1 MKTLLLI
8 IGLLC
13 YGITLGQNNAALANR
28 YFQQGAYQ
36 KAAQFYEVL
45 QKDNPY
51 NTKYLKR
58 LITCFQEVNNYEKAE
73 RFLENKLLDNPN
85 LLFLHVEIGY
95 NFDRQQKKE
104 RAKKAY
110 SAALTAI
117 DINPNLGGLIG
128 KVFQENNLLDYAIE
142 AYSKTMSLNK
152 NARYEFQI
160 GQIYGEK
167 GQFERMFD
175 YYMDLINEN
184 TNNLQGIQ
192 RLMSR
197 YITDDPFNK
206 NNIALKKSLL
216 RKSISNPK
224 NVWNELLSWLF
235 TKQKEYGKAFVQ
247 EKALFKRNPAYIE
260 TIFKLGEIAFEGLD
274 LITAKRCFILF
285 LEHTVFVE
293 DRLSAELYLL
303 KIAVSD
309 KVKDCELMF
318 KKTLEVYGVN
328 RNTIEIQIA
337 FANYLTFQE
346 NKPQKAIDILKT
358 ALSLSQS
365 KFQKATIK
373 LLLGDIFVF
382 IERFNTALLYFSQ
395 VQTQLKN
402 HPLSQ
407 EARFKVAQTSY
418 FKGDF
423 NWAKSQLKVLKGS
436 TSQLIANDAVQ
447 LFLIISDNE
456 SKDSIPSGLEEFAKA
471 DLLAYQHKYK
481 EAIIVYNEL
490 LQTYSGQNIEDDAL
504 FNLAKTYLRENQYEK
519 GVASLLKLISVDPN
533 GIFVDDSYYLLAE
546 TYKNFLKDSKK
557 ASEYYQKIIFEKR
570 SSIYLVD
577 ARKKFRELR
586 GEPVDEQFNK
596 S

>member
-1 MKTLLLI
+1 MKKFLLI
-8 IGLLC
+8 ISLFYFGK
-13 YGITLGQNNAALANR
+13 TFGQNNAALADR
-28 YFQQGAYQ
+28 YFQQGAYE
-36 KAAQFYEVL
+36 KATQLYEIL
-45 QKDNPY
+45 QKNNPY

-73 RFLENKLLDNPN
+73 NFLENKLLDNPD
-85 LLFLHVEIGY
+85 LLFLYVEIGY

-104 RAKKAY
+104 LAKKAY

-117 DINPNLGGLIG
+117 DTKPNLGGLIG
-128 KVFQENNLLDYAIE
+128 KMFQENNLLDYAIE

-167 GQFERMFD
+167 GQFEKMFD

-184 TNNLQGIQ
+184 TNNLKGIQ
-192 RLMSR
+192 RFISR
-197 YITDDPFNK
+197 YITEDPFDK
-206 NNIALKKSLL
+206 NNIALKRSLL

-235 TKQKEYGKAFVQ
+235 AKQKEYNKAFVQ
-247 EKALFKRNPAYIE
+247 EKALFKRDPAYLE
-260 TIFKLGEIAFEGLD
+260 AIFELGKIAFEGAD
-274 LITAKRCFILF
+274 LATAKRCFIFF
-285 LEHTVFVE
+285 LEHSVFIE

-303 KIAVSD
+303 KIAVKNKD
-309 KVKDCELMF
+309 KDCELMF
-318 KKTLEVYGVN
+318 YKTLDGYGVN

-337 FANYLTFQE
+337 FAKYLAFQKS
-346 NKPQKAIDILKT
+346 NPQKAIDVLQS

-382 IERFNTALLYFSQ
+382 TNRFNKALLYFSQ

-423 NWAKSQLKVLKGS
+423 SWAKSQLKVLKGS
-436 TSQLIANDAVQ
+436 ASQLIANDAVQ

-456 SKDSIPSGLEEFAKA
+456 PKDSIPSGLKEFAKA
-471 DLLAYQHKYK
+471 DLLAYQYK
-481 EAIIVYNEL
+481 NSEAIAVYNEL
-490 LQTYSGQNIEDDAL
+490 LKTYSGQNIEDDAL
-504 FNLAKTYLRENQYEK
+504 FNLAKIHLREAQYEK
-519 GVASLLKLISVDPN
+519 GIAALLKLISIDPN
-533 GIFVDDSYYLLAE
+533 SIFVDDSYYLLAE
-546 TYKNFLKDSKK
+546 TYKNFIKDSKK

-586 GEPVDEQFNK
+586 GEILN
-596 S
+596 

>member
-1 MKTLLLI
+1 MKKFLLI
-8 IGLLC
+8 ISLFYFGK
-13 YGITLGQNNAALANR
+13 TFGQNNAALADR
-28 YFQQGAYQ
+28 YFQQGAYE
-36 KAAQFYEVL
+36 KATQLYEIL
-45 QKDNPY
+45 QKNNPY

-73 RFLENKLLDNPN
+73 NFLENKLLDNPD
-85 LLFLHVEIGY
+85 LLFLYVEIGY

-104 RAKKAY
+104 LAKKAY

-117 DINPNLGGLIG
+117 DTKPNLGGLIG
-128 KVFQENNLLDYAIE
+128 KMFQENNLLDYAIE

-167 GQFERMFD
+167 GQFEKMFD

-184 TNNLQGIQ
+184 TNNLKGIQ
-192 RLMSR
+192 RFISR
-197 YITDDPFNK
+197 YITEDPFDK
-206 NNIALKKSLL
+206 NNIALKRSLL

-235 TKQKEYGKAFVQ
+235 AKQKEYNKAFVQ
-247 EKALFKRNPAYIE
+247 EKALFKRDPAYLE
-260 TIFKLGEIAFEGLD
+260 AIFELGKIAFEGAD
-274 LITAKRCFILF
+274 LATAKRCFIFF
-285 LEHTVFVE
+285 LEHSVFIE

-303 KIAVSD
+303 KIAVKNKD
-309 KVKDCELMF
+309 KDCELMF
-318 KKTLEVYGVN
+318 YKTLDGYGVN

-337 FANYLTFQE
+337 FAKYLAFQKS
-346 NKPQKAIDILKT
+346 NPQKAIDVLQS

-382 IERFNTALLYFSQ
+382 TNRFNKALLYFSQ

-423 NWAKSQLKVLKGS
+423 SWAKSQLKVLKGS
-436 TSQLIANDAVQ
+436 ASQLIANDAVQ

-456 SKDSIPSGLEEFAKA
+456 PKDSIPSGLKEFAKA
-471 DLLAYQHKYK
+471 DLLAYQYK
-481 EAIIVYNEL
+481 NREAIAVYNEL
-490 LQTYSGQNIEDDAL
+490 LKTYSGQNIEDDAL
-504 FNLAKTYLRENQYEK
+504 FNLAKIHLREAQYEK
-519 GVASLLKLISVDPN
+519 GIAALLKLISIDPN
-533 GIFVDDSYYLLAE
+533 SIFVDDSYYLLAE
-546 TYKNFLKDSKK
+546 TYKNFIKDSKK

-586 GEPVDEQFNK
+586 GEILN
-596 S
+596 

>member
-184 TNNLQGIQ
+184 TNNLKGVQ
-192 RLMSR
+192 RFISR
-197 YITDDPFNK
+197 YITEEPSNK
-206 NNIALKKSLL
+206 NNIALKRSLL

-247 EKALFKRNPAYIE
+247 EKALFKRDPAYLE
-260 TIFKLGEIAFEGLD
+260 TIFKLGVIAFEGLD
-274 LITAKRCFILF
+274 LITAKHCFIFF
-285 LEHTVFVE
+285 LEHTVFIE

-303 KIAVSD
+303 KIAVNN

-318 KKTLEVYGVN
+318 KKTLDIYGIN

-337 FANYLTFQE
+337 FANYLTFQQ
-346 NKPQKAIDILKT
+346 NNPQKAIEILET
-358 ALSLSQS
+358 ALSFSRS

-382 IERFNTALLYFSQ
+382 TERFNKALLYFSQ

-456 SKDSIPSGLEEFAKA
+456 SKDSIPSGLKEFAKA
-471 DLLAYQHKYK
+471 DLLAYQHRNK
-481 EAIIVYNEL
+481 EAIAVYNEL

-504 FNLAKTYLRENQYEK
+504 FNLAKIYLNEIQYEK
-519 GVASLLKLISVDPN
+519 GIASLLKLISIDPN

-586 GEPVDEQFNK
+586 GEILN
-596 S
+596 

>member
-1 MKTLLLI
+1 MKKFLLI
-8 IGLLC
+8 ISLFYFGK
-13 YGITLGQNNAALANR
+13 TFGQNNAALADR
-28 YFQQGAYQ
+28 YFQQGAYE
-36 KAAQFYEVL
+36 KATQLYEIL
-45 QKDNPY
+45 QKNNPY

-73 RFLENKLLDNPN
+73 NFLENKLLDNPD
-85 LLFLHVEIGY
+85 LLFLYVEIGY

-104 RAKKAY
+104 LAKKAY

-117 DINPNLGGLIG
+117 DTKPNLGGLIG
-128 KVFQENNLLDYAIE
+128 KMFQENNLLDYAIE

-167 GQFERMFD
+167 GQFEKMFD
-175 YYMDLINEN
+175 YYMDLINED
-184 TNNLQGIQ
+184 TNNLKGIQ
-192 RLMSR
+192 RFISR
-197 YITDDPFNK
+197 YITEDPFDK
-206 NNIALKKSLL
+206 NNIALKRSLL

-235 TKQKEYGKAFVQ
+235 AKQKEYNKAFVQ
-247 EKALFKRNPAYIE
+247 EKALFKRDPAYLE
-260 TIFKLGEIAFEGLD
+260 AIFELGKIAFEGAD
-274 LITAKRCFILF
+274 LATAKRCFIFF
-285 LEHTVFVE
+285 LEHSVFIE

-303 KIAVSD
+303 KIAVKNKD
-309 KVKDCELMF
+309 KDCELMF
-318 KKTLEVYGVN
+318 YKTLDGYGVN

-337 FANYLTFQE
+337 FAKYLAFQKS
-346 NKPQKAIDILKT
+346 NPQKAIDVLQS

-382 IERFNTALLYFSQ
+382 TNRFNKALLYFSQ

-423 NWAKSQLKVLKGS
+423 SWAKSQLKVLKGS
-436 TSQLIANDAVQ
+436 ASQLIANDAVQ

-456 SKDSIPSGLEEFAKA
+456 PKDSIPSGLKEFAKA
-471 DLLAYQHKYK
+471 DLLAYQYK
-481 EAIIVYNEL
+481 NSEAIAVYNEL
-490 LQTYSGQNIEDDAL
+490 LKTYSGQNIEDDAL
-504 FNLAKTYLRENQYEK
+504 FNLAKIHLREAQYEK
-519 GVASLLKLISVDPN
+519 GIAALLKLISIDPN
-533 GIFVDDSYYLLAE
+533 SIFVDDSYYLLAE
-546 TYKNFLKDSKK
+546 TYKNFIKDSKK

-586 GEPVDEQFNK
+586 GEILN
-596 S
+596 

>member
-1 MKTLLLI
+1 MKKFLLI
-8 IGLLC
+8 ISLFYFGK
-13 YGITLGQNNAALANR
+13 TFGQNNAALADR
-28 YFQQGAYQ
+28 YFQQGVYE
-36 KAAQFYEVL
+36 KAAQLYEVL
-45 QKDNPY
+45 QKNNPY

-73 RFLENKLLDNPN
+73 NFLENKLLDNPD
-85 LLFLHVEIGY
+85 LLFLYVEIGY

-104 RAKKAY
+104 LAKKAY

-117 DINPNLGGLIG
+117 DTKPNLGGLIG
-128 KVFQENNLLDYAIE
+128 KMFQENNLLDYAIE

-167 GQFERMFD
+167 GQFEKMFD

-184 TNNLQGIQ
+184 TNNLKGIQ
-192 RLMSR
+192 RFISR
-197 YITDDPFNK
+197 YITEDPFDK
-206 NNIALKKSLL
+206 NNIALKRSLL

-235 TKQKEYGKAFVQ
+235 AKQKEYNKAFVQ
-247 EKALFKRNPAYIE
+247 EKALFKRDPTYLE
-260 TIFKLGEIAFEGLD
+260 GIFELGKIAFEGAD
-274 LITAKRCFILF
+274 LATAKRCFIFF
-285 LEHTVFVE
+285 LEHSVFIE

-303 KIAVSD
+303 KIAVKNED
-309 KVKDCELMF
+309 KDCELMF
-318 KKTLEVYGVN
+318 YKTLDGYGVN

-337 FANYLTFQE
+337 FAKYLAFQKS
-346 NKPQKAIDILKT
+346 NPQKAIDVLQS

-382 IERFNTALLYFSQ
+382 TNRFNKALLYFSQ

-423 NWAKSQLKVLKGS
+423 SWAKSQLKVLKGS
-436 TSQLIANDAVQ
+436 ASQLIANDAVQ

-456 SKDSIPSGLEEFAKA
+456 PKDSIPSGLKEFAKA
-471 DLLAYQHKYK
+471 DLLAYQYK
-481 EAIIVYNEL
+481 NNEAIAVYTEL
-490 LQTYSGQNIEDDAL
+490 LKTYSGQNIEDDAL
-504 FNLAKTYLRENQYEK
+504 FSLAKIHLREAQYEK
-519 GVASLLKLISVDPN
+519 GVASLLKLISIDPN
-533 GIFVDDSYYLLAE
+533 SIFVDDSYYLLAE
-546 TYKNFLKDSKK
+546 TYKNFIKDSKK

-586 GEPVDEQFNK
+586 GEILN
-596 S
+596 

>member
-1 MKTLLLI
+1 MKKFLLI
-8 IGLLC
+8 ISLFYFGK
-13 YGITLGQNNAALANR
+13 TFGQNNAALADR
-28 YFQQGAYQ
+28 YFQQGAYE
-36 KAAQFYEVL
+36 KATQLYEIL
-45 QKDNPY
+45 QKNNPY

-73 RFLENKLLDNPN
+73 NFLENKLLDNPD
-85 LLFLHVEIGY
+85 LLFLYVEIGY

-104 RAKKAY
+104 LAKKAY

-117 DINPNLGGLIG
+117 DTKPNLGGLIG
-128 KVFQENNLLDYAIE
+128 KMFQENNLLDYAIE

-167 GQFERMFD
+167 GQFEKMFD

-184 TNNLQGIQ
+184 TNNLKGIQ
-192 RLMSR
+192 RFISR
-197 YITDDPFNK
+197 YITEDPFDK
-206 NNIALKKSLL
+206 NNIALKRSLL

-235 TKQKEYGKAFVQ
+235 AKQKEYNKAFVQ
-247 EKALFKRNPAYIE
+247 EKALFKRDSAYLE
-260 TIFKLGEIAFEGLD
+260 AIFELGKIAFEGAD
-274 LITAKRCFILF
+274 LTTAKRCFIFF
-285 LEHTVFVE
+285 LEHSVFIE

-303 KIAVSD
+303 KIAVKNKD
-309 KVKDCELMF
+309 KDCELMF
-318 KKTLEVYGVN
+318 YKTLDGYGVN

-337 FANYLTFQE
+337 FAKYLAFQKS
-346 NKPQKAIDILKT
+346 NPQKAIDVLQS

-382 IERFNTALLYFSQ
+382 TNRFNKALLYFSQ

-423 NWAKSQLKVLKGS
+423 SWAKSQLKVLKGS
-436 TSQLIANDAVQ
+436 ASQLIANDAVQ

-456 SKDSIPSGLEEFAKA
+456 PKDSIPSGLKEFAKA
-471 DLLAYQHKYK
+471 DLLAYQYK
-481 EAIIVYNEL
+481 NSEAIAVYNEL
-490 LQTYSGQNIEDDAL
+490 LKTYSGQNIEDDAL
-504 FNLAKTYLRENQYEK
+504 FNLAKIHLREAQYEK
-519 GVASLLKLISVDPN
+519 GIAALLKLISIDPN
-533 GIFVDDSYYLLAE
+533 SIFVDDSYYLLAE
-546 TYKNFLKDSKK
+546 TYKNFIKDSKK

-586 GEPVDEQFNK
+586 GEILN
-596 S
+596 

>member
-1 MKTLLLI
+1 MKKFLLI
-8 IGLLC
+8 ISLFYFG
-13 YGITLGQNNAALANR
+13 TTFGQNNAALADR
-28 YFQQGAYQ
+28 YFQQGAYE
-36 KAAQFYEVL
+36 KATQLYEIL
-45 QKDNPY
+45 QKNNPY

-73 RFLENKLLDNPN
+73 NFLENKLLDNPD
-85 LLFLHVEIGY
+85 LLFLYVEIGY

-104 RAKKAY
+104 LAKKAY

-117 DINPNLGGLIG
+117 DTKPNLGGLIG
-128 KVFQENNLLDYAIE
+128 KMFQENNLLDYAIE

-167 GQFERMFD
+167 GQFEKMFD
-175 YYMDLINEN
+175 YYMDLINED
-184 TNNLQGIQ
+184 TNNLKGIQ
-192 RLMSR
+192 RFISR
-197 YITDDPFNK
+197 YITEDPFDK
-206 NNIALKKSLL
+206 NNIALKRSLL

-235 TKQKEYGKAFVQ
+235 AKQKEYNKAFVQ
-247 EKALFKRNPAYIE
+247 EKALFKRDPAYLE
-260 TIFKLGEIAFEGLD
+260 AIFELGKIAFEGAD
-274 LITAKRCFILF
+274 LATAKRCFIFF
-285 LEHTVFVE
+285 LEHSVFIE

-303 KIAVSD
+303 KIAVKNKD
-309 KVKDCELMF
+309 KDCELMF
-318 KKTLEVYGVN
+318 YKTLDGYGVN

-337 FANYLTFQE
+337 FAKYLAFQKS
-346 NKPQKAIDILKT
+346 NPQKAIDVLQS

-382 IERFNTALLYFSQ
+382 TNRFNKALLYFSQ

-423 NWAKSQLKVLKGS
+423 SWAKSQLKVLKGS
-436 TSQLIANDAVQ
+436 ASQLIANDAVQ

-456 SKDSIPSGLEEFAKA
+456 PKDSIPSGLKEFAKA
-471 DLLAYQHKYK
+471 DLLAYQYK
-481 EAIIVYNEL
+481 NSEAIAVYNEL
-490 LQTYSGQNIEDDAL
+490 LKTYSGQNIEDDAL
-504 FNLAKTYLRENQYEK
+504 FNLAKIHLREAQYEK
-519 GVASLLKLISVDPN
+519 VIAALLKLISIDPN
-533 GIFVDDSYYLLAE
+533 SIFVDDSYYLLAE
-546 TYKNFLKDSKK
+546 TYKNFIKDSKK

-586 GEPVDEQFNK
+586 GEILN
-596 S
+596 

>member
-1 MKTLLLI
+1 MKKFLLI
-8 IGLLC
+8 ISLFYFGK
-13 YGITLGQNNAALANR
+13 TFGQNNAALADR
-28 YFQQGAYQ
+28 YFQQGVYE
-36 KAAQFYEVL
+36 KAAQLYEVL
-45 QKDNPY
+45 QKNNPY

-73 RFLENKLLDNPN
+73 NFLENKLLDNPD

-104 RAKKAY
+104 LAKKAY

-117 DINPNLGGLIG
+117 DTKPNLGGLIG
-128 KVFQENNLLDYAIE
+128 KMFQENNLLDYAIE

-167 GQFERMFD
+167 GQFEKMFD

-184 TNNLQGIQ
+184 TNNLKGIQ
-192 RLMSR
+192 RFISR
-197 YITDDPFNK
+197 YITEDPFDK
-206 NNIALKKSLL
+206 NNIALKRSLL

-235 TKQKEYGKAFVQ
+235 AKQKEYNKAFVQ
-247 EKALFKRNPAYIE
+247 EKALFKRDPTYLE
-260 TIFKLGEIAFEGLD
+260 GIFELGKIAFEGAD
-274 LITAKRCFILF
+274 LATAKRCFIFF
-285 LEHTVFVE
+285 LEHSVFIE

-303 KIAVSD
+303 KIAVKNED
-309 KVKDCELMF
+309 KDCELMF
-318 KKTLEVYGVN
+318 YKTLDGYGVN

-337 FANYLTFQE
+337 FAKYLAFQKS
-346 NKPQKAIDILKT
+346 NPQKAIDVLQS

-382 IERFNTALLYFSQ
+382 TNRFNKALLYFSQ

-423 NWAKSQLKVLKGS
+423 SWAKSQLKVLKGS
-436 TSQLIANDAVQ
+436 ASQLIANDAVQ

-456 SKDSIPSGLEEFAKA
+456 PKDSIPSGLKEFAKA
-471 DLLAYQHKYK
+471 DLLAYQYK
-481 EAIIVYNEL
+481 NNEAIAVYTEL
-490 LQTYSGQNIEDDAL
+490 LKTYSGQNIEDDAL
-504 FNLAKTYLRENQYEK
+504 FSLAKIHLREAQYEK
-519 GVASLLKLISVDPN
+519 GVASLLKLISIDPN
-533 GIFVDDSYYLLAE
+533 SIFVDDSYYLLAE
-546 TYKNFLKDSKK
+546 TYKNFIKDSKK

-586 GEPVDEQFNK
+586 GEILN
-596 S
+596 

>member
-1 MKTLLLI
+1 MKKFLLI
-8 IGLLC
+8 ISLFYFGK
-13 YGITLGQNNAALANR
+13 TFGQNNAALADR
-28 YFQQGAYQ
+28 YFQQGAYE
-36 KAAQFYEVL
+36 KAAQLYEVL
-45 QKDNPY
+45 QKNNPY

-73 RFLENKLLDNPN
+73 NFLENKLLDNPD
-85 LLFLHVEIGY
+85 LLFLYVEIGY

-104 RAKKAY
+104 LAKKAY

-117 DINPNLGGLIG
+117 DTKPNLGGLIG
-128 KVFQENNLLDYAIE
+128 KMFQENNLLDYAIE

-167 GQFERMFD
+167 GQFEKMFD

-184 TNNLQGIQ
+184 TNNLKGIQ
-192 RLMSR
+192 RFISR
-197 YITDDPFNK
+197 YITEDPFDK
-206 NNIALKKSLL
+206 NNIALKRSLL

-235 TKQKEYGKAFVQ
+235 AKQKEYNKAFVQ
-247 EKALFKRNPAYIE
+247 EKALFKRDPAYLE
-260 TIFKLGEIAFEGLD
+260 AIFELGKIAFEGVD
-274 LITAKRCFILF
+274 LATAKRCFIFF
-285 LEHTVFVE
+285 LEHSVFIE

-303 KIAVSD
+303 KIAVKNKD
-309 KVKDCELMF
+309 KDCELMF
-318 KKTLEVYGVN
+318 YKTLDGYGVN

-337 FANYLTFQE
+337 FAKYLAFQKS
-346 NKPQKAIDILKT
+346 NPQKAIDVLQS

-382 IERFNTALLYFSQ
+382 TNRFNKALLYFSQ

-423 NWAKSQLKVLKGS
+423 SWAKSQLKVLKGS
-436 TSQLIANDAVQ
+436 ASQLIANDAVQ

-456 SKDSIPSGLEEFAKA
+456 PKDSIPSGLKEFAKA
-471 DLLAYQHKYK
+471 DLLAYQYK
-481 EAIIVYNEL
+481 NSEAIAVYNEL
-490 LQTYSGQNIEDDAL
+490 LKTYSGQNIEDDAL
-504 FNLAKTYLRENQYEK
+504 FNLAKIHLREAQYEK
-519 GVASLLKLISVDPN
+519 GIAALLKLISIDPN
-533 GIFVDDSYYLLAE
+533 SIFVDDSYYLLAE
-546 TYKNFLKDSKK
+546 TYKNFIKDSKK

-586 GEPVDEQFNK
+586 GEILN
-596 S
+596 

>member
-1 MKTLLLI
+1 MKKFLLI
-8 IGLLC
+8 ISLFYFGK
-13 YGITLGQNNAALANR
+13 TFGQNNAALADR
-28 YFQQGAYQ
+28 YFQQGAYE
-36 KAAQFYEVL
+36 KATQLYEIL
-45 QKDNPY
+45 QKNNPY

-73 RFLENKLLDNPN
+73 NFLENKLLDNPD
-85 LLFLHVEIGY
+85 LLFLYVEIGY

-104 RAKKAY
+104 LAKKAY

-117 DINPNLGGLIG
+117 DTKPNLGGLIG
-128 KVFQENNLLDYAIE
+128 KMFQENNLLDYAIE

-167 GQFERMFD
+167 GQFEKMFD

-184 TNNLQGIQ
+184 TNNLKGIQ
-192 RLMSR
+192 RFISR
-197 YITDDPFNK
+197 YITEDPFDK
-206 NNIALKKSLL
+206 NNIALKRSLL

-235 TKQKEYGKAFVQ
+235 AKQKEYNKAFVQ
-247 EKALFKRNPAYIE
+247 EKALFKRDPAYLE
-260 TIFKLGEIAFEGLD
+260 AIFELGKIAFEGAD
-274 LITAKRCFILF
+274 LATAKRCFIFF
-285 LEHTVFVE
+285 LEHSVFIE

-303 KIAVSD
+303 KIAVKNKD
-309 KVKDCELMF
+309 KDCELMF
-318 KKTLEVYGVN
+318 YKTLDGYGVN

-337 FANYLTFQE
+337 FAKYLAFQKS
-346 NKPQKAIDILKT
+346 NPQKAIDVLRS

-382 IERFNTALLYFSQ
+382 TNRFNKALLYFSQ

-423 NWAKSQLKVLKGS
+423 SWAKSQLKVLKGS
-436 TSQLIANDAVQ
+436 ASQLIANDAVQ

-456 SKDSIPSGLEEFAKA
+456 PKDSIPSGLKEFAKA
-471 DLLAYQHKYK
+471 DLLAYQYK
-481 EAIIVYNEL
+481 NSEAIAVYNEL
-490 LQTYSGQNIEDDAL
+490 LKTYSGQNIEDDAL
-504 FNLAKTYLRENQYEK
+504 FNLAKIHLREAQYEK
-519 GVASLLKLISVDPN
+519 GIAALLKLISIDPN
-533 GIFVDDSYYLLAE
+533 SIFVDDSYYLLAE
-546 TYKNFLKDSKK
+546 TYKNFIKDSKK

-586 GEPVDEQFNK
+586 GEILN
-596 S
+596 

>member
-1 MKTLLLI
+1 MKKFLLI
-8 IGLLC
+8 ISLFYFG
-13 YGITLGQNNAALANR
+13 TTFGQNNAALADR
-28 YFQQGAYQ
+28 YFQQGAYE
-36 KAAQFYEVL
+36 KATQLYEIL
-45 QKDNPY
+45 QKNNPY

-73 RFLENKLLDNPN
+73 NFLENKLLDNPD
-85 LLFLHVEIGY
+85 LLFLYVEIGY

-104 RAKKAY
+104 LAKKAY

-117 DINPNLGGLIG
+117 DTKPNLGGLIG
-128 KVFQENNLLDYAIE
+128 KMFQENNLLDYAIE

-167 GQFERMFD
+167 GQFEKMFD

-184 TNNLQGIQ
+184 TNNLKGIQ
-192 RLMSR
+192 RFISR
-197 YITDDPFNK
+197 YITEDPFDK
-206 NNIALKKSLL
+206 NNIALKRSLL

-235 TKQKEYGKAFVQ
+235 AKQKEYNKAFVQ
-247 EKALFKRNPAYIE
+247 EKALFKRDPAYLE
-260 TIFKLGEIAFEGLD
+260 AIFELGKIAFEGAD
-274 LITAKRCFILF
+274 LATAKRCFIFF
-285 LEHTVFVE
+285 LEHSVFIE

-303 KIAVSD
+303 KIAVKNKD
-309 KVKDCELMF
+309 KDCELMF
-318 KKTLEVYGVN
+318 YKTLDGYGVN

-337 FANYLTFQE
+337 FAKYLAFQKS
-346 NKPQKAIDILKT
+346 NPQKAIDVLQS

-382 IERFNTALLYFSQ
+382 TNRFNKALLYFSQ

-423 NWAKSQLKVLKGS
+423 SWAKSQLKVLKGS
-436 TSQLIANDAVQ
+436 ASQLIANDAVQ

-456 SKDSIPSGLEEFAKA
+456 PKDSIPSGLKEFAKA
-471 DLLAYQHKYK
+471 DLLAYQYK
-481 EAIIVYNEL
+481 NSEAIAVYNEL
-490 LQTYSGQNIEDDAL
+490 LKTYSGQNIEDDAL
-504 FNLAKTYLRENQYEK
+504 FNLAKIHLREAQYEK
-519 GVASLLKLISVDPN
+519 GIAALLKLISIDPN
-533 GIFVDDSYYLLAE
+533 SIFVDDSYYLLAE
-546 TYKNFLKDSKK
+546 TYKNFIKDSKK

-586 GEPVDEQFNK
+586 GEILN
-596 S
+596 

>member
-1 MKTLLLI
+1 MKKFLLI
-8 IGLLC
+8 ISLFYFGK
-13 YGITLGQNNAALANR
+13 TFGQNNAALADR
-28 YFQQGAYQ
+28 YFQQGAYE
-36 KAAQFYEVL
+36 KATQLYEIL
-45 QKDNPY
+45 QKNNPY

-58 LITCFQEVNNYEKAE
+58 LITCFQEDNNYEKAE
-73 RFLENKLLDNPN
+73 NFLENKLLDNPD
-85 LLFLHVEIGY
+85 LLFLYVEIGY

-104 RAKKAY
+104 LAKKAY

-117 DINPNLGGLIG
+117 DTKPNLGGLIG
-128 KVFQENNLLDYAIE
+128 KMFQENNLLDYAIE

-167 GQFERMFD
+167 GQFEKMFD

-184 TNNLQGIQ
+184 TNNLKGIQ
-192 RLMSR
+192 RFISR
-197 YITDDPFNK
+197 YITEDPFDK
-206 NNIALKKSLL
+206 NNIALKRSLL

-235 TKQKEYGKAFVQ
+235 AKQKEYNKAFVQ
-247 EKALFKRNPAYIE
+247 EKALFKRDPAYLE
-260 TIFKLGEIAFEGLD
+260 AIFELGKIAFEGAD
-274 LITAKRCFILF
+274 LATAKRCFIFF
-285 LEHTVFVE
+285 LEHSVFIE

-303 KIAVSD
+303 KIAVKNKD
-309 KVKDCELMF
+309 KDCELMF
-318 KKTLEVYGVN
+318 YKTLDGYGVN

-337 FANYLTFQE
+337 FAKYLAFQKS
-346 NKPQKAIDILKT
+346 NPQKAIDVLQS

-382 IERFNTALLYFSQ
+382 TNRFNKALLYFSQ

-423 NWAKSQLKVLKGS
+423 SWAKSQLKVLKGS
-436 TSQLIANDAVQ
+436 ASQLIANDAVQ

-456 SKDSIPSGLEEFAKA
+456 PKDSIPSGLKEFAKA
-471 DLLAYQHKYK
+471 DLLAYQYK
-481 EAIIVYNEL
+481 NSEAIAVYNEL
-490 LQTYSGQNIEDDAL
+490 LKTYSGQNIEDHAL
-504 FNLAKTYLRENQYEK
+504 FNLAKIHLREAQYEK
-519 GVASLLKLISVDPN
+519 GIAALLKLISIDPN
-533 GIFVDDSYYLLAE
+533 SIFVDDSYYLLAE
-546 TYKNFLKDSKK
+546 TYKNFIKDSKK

-586 GEPVDEQFNK
+586 GEILN
-596 S
+596 

>member
-1 MKTLLLI
+1 MKKFLLI
-8 IGLLC
+8 ISLFYFGK
-13 YGITLGQNNAALANR
+13 TFGQNNAALADR
-28 YFQQGAYQ
+28 YFQQGAYE
-36 KAAQFYEVL
+36 KAAQLYEVL
-45 QKDNPY
+45 QKNNPY

-73 RFLENKLLDNPN
+73 NFLENKLLDNPD
-85 LLFLHVEIGY
+85 LLFLYVEIGY

-104 RAKKAY
+104 LAKKAY

-117 DINPNLGGLIG
+117 DTKPNLGGLIG
-128 KVFQENNLLDYAIE
+128 KMFQENNLLDYAIE

-167 GQFERMFD
+167 GQFEKMFD

-184 TNNLQGIQ
+184 TNNLKGIQ
-192 RLMSR
+192 RFISR
-197 YITDDPFNK
+197 YITEDPFDK
-206 NNIALKKSLL
+206 NNIALKRSLL

-235 TKQKEYGKAFVQ
+235 AKQKEYNKAFVQ
-247 EKALFKRNPAYIE
+247 EKALFKRDPAYLE
-260 TIFKLGEIAFEGLD
+260 AIFELGKIAFEGAD
-274 LITAKRCFILF
+274 LATAKRCFIFF
-285 LEHTVFVE
+285 LEHSVFIE

-303 KIAVSD
+303 KIAVKNKD
-309 KVKDCELMF
+309 KDCELMF
-318 KKTLEVYGVN
+318 HKTLDGYGVN

-337 FANYLTFQE
+337 FAKYLAFQKS
-346 NKPQKAIDILKT
+346 NPQKAIDVLQS

-373 LLLGDIFVF
+373 LMLGDIFVF
-382 IERFNTALLYFSQ
+382 TNRFNKALLYFSQ

-423 NWAKSQLKVLKGS
+423 SWAKSQLKVLKGS
-436 TSQLIANDAVQ
+436 ASQLIANDAVQ

-456 SKDSIPSGLEEFAKA
+456 PKDSIPSGLKEFAKA
-471 DLLAYQHKYK
+471 DLLAYQYK
-481 EAIIVYNEL
+481 NSEAIAVYNEL
-490 LQTYSGQNIEDDAL
+490 LKTYSGQNIEDDAL
-504 FNLAKTYLRENQYEK
+504 FNLAKIHLREAQYEK
-519 GVASLLKLISVDPN
+519 GIAALLKLISIDPN
-533 GIFVDDSYYLLAE
+533 SIFVDDSYYLLAE
-546 TYKNFLKDSKK
+546 TYKNFIKDSKK

-586 GEPVDEQFNK
+586 GEILN
-596 S
+596 

>member
-1 MKTLLLI
+1 MKKFLLI
-8 IGLLC
+8 ISLFYFGK
-13 YGITLGQNNAALANR
+13 TFGQNNAALADR
-28 YFQQGAYQ
+28 YFQQGAYE
-36 KAAQFYEVL
+36 KATQLYEIL
-45 QKDNPY
+45 QKNNPY

-73 RFLENKLLDNPN
+73 NFLENKLLDNPD
-85 LLFLHVEIGY
+85 LLFLYVEIGY

-104 RAKKAY
+104 LAKKAY

-117 DINPNLGGLIG
+117 DTKPNLGGLIG
-128 KVFQENNLLDYAIE
+128 KMFQENNLLDYAIE

-167 GQFERMFD
+167 GQFEKMFD

-184 TNNLQGIQ
+184 TNNLKGIQ
-192 RLMSR
+192 RFISR
-197 YITDDPFNK
+197 YITEDPFDK
-206 NNIALKKSLL
+206 NNIALKRSLL

-235 TKQKEYGKAFVQ
+235 AKQKEYKKAFVQ
-247 EKALFKRNPAYIE
+247 EKALFKRDPAYLE
-260 TIFKLGEIAFEGLD
+260 AIFELGKIAFEGAD
-274 LITAKRCFILF
+274 LATAKRCFIFF
-285 LEHTVFVE
+285 LEHSVFIE

-303 KIAVSD
+303 KIAVKNKD
-309 KVKDCELMF
+309 KDCELMF
-318 KKTLEVYGVN
+318 YKTLDGYGVN

-337 FANYLTFQE
+337 FAKYLAFQKS
-346 NKPQKAIDILKT
+346 NPQKAIDVLQS

-382 IERFNTALLYFSQ
+382 TNRFNKALLYFSQ

-423 NWAKSQLKVLKGS
+423 SWAKSQLKVLKGS
-436 TSQLIANDAVQ
+436 ASQLIANDAVQ

-456 SKDSIPSGLEEFAKA
+456 PKDSIPSGLKEFAKA
-471 DLLAYQHKYK
+471 DLLAYQYK
-481 EAIIVYNEL
+481 NREAIAVYNEL
-490 LQTYSGQNIEDDAL
+490 LKTYSGQNIEDDAL
-504 FNLAKTYLRENQYEK
+504 FNLAKIHLREAQYEK
-519 GVASLLKLISVDPN
+519 GIAALLKLISIDPN
-533 GIFVDDSYYLLAE
+533 SIFVDDSYYLLAE
-546 TYKNFLKDSKK
+546 TYKNFIKDSKK

-586 GEPVDEQFNK
+586 GEILN
-596 S
+596 

>member
-1 MKTLLLI
+1 MKKFLLI
-8 IGLLC
+8 ISLFYFGK
-13 YGITLGQNNAALANR
+13 TFGQNNAALADR
-28 YFQQGAYQ
+28 YFQQGVYE
-36 KAAQFYEVL
+36 KAAQLYEVL
-45 QKDNPY
+45 QKNNPY

-73 RFLENKLLDNPN
+73 NFLENKLLDNPD

-104 RAKKAY
+104 LAKKAY

-117 DINPNLGGLIG
+117 DTKPNLGGLIG
-128 KVFQENNLLDYAIE
+128 KMFQENNLLDYAIE

-167 GQFERMFD
+167 GQFEKMFD

-184 TNNLQGIQ
+184 TNNLKGIQ
-192 RLMSR
+192 RFINR
-197 YITDDPFNK
+197 YITEDPFDK
-206 NNIALKKSLL
+206 NNIALKRSLL

-235 TKQKEYGKAFVQ
+235 AKQKEYNKAFVQ
-247 EKALFKRNPAYIE
+247 EKALFKRDPTYLE
-260 TIFKLGEIAFEGLD
+260 GIFELGKIAFEGAD
-274 LITAKRCFILF
+274 LATAKRCFIFF
-285 LEHTVFVE
+285 LEHSVFIE

-303 KIAVSD
+303 KIAVKNED
-309 KVKDCELMF
+309 KDCELMF
-318 KKTLEVYGVN
+318 YKTLDGYGVN

-337 FANYLTFQE
+337 FAKYLAFQKS
-346 NKPQKAIDILKT
+346 NPQKAIDVLQS

-382 IERFNTALLYFSQ
+382 TNRFNKALLYFSQ

-423 NWAKSQLKVLKGS
+423 SWAKSQLKVLKGS
-436 TSQLIANDAVQ
+436 ASQLIANDAVQ

-456 SKDSIPSGLEEFAKA
+456 PKDSIPSGLKEFAKA
-471 DLLAYQHKYK
+471 DLLAYQYK
-481 EAIIVYNEL
+481 NNEAIAVYTEL
-490 LQTYSGQNIEDDAL
+490 LKTYSGQNIEDDAL
-504 FNLAKTYLRENQYEK
+504 FSLAKIHLREAQYEK
-519 GVASLLKLISVDPN
+519 GVASLLKLISIDPN
-533 GIFVDDSYYLLAE
+533 SIFVDDSYYLLAE
-546 TYKNFLKDSKK
+546 TYKNFIKDSKK

-586 GEPVDEQFNK
+586 GEILN
-596 S
+596 